1 MKMYMIDR
9 SSYNNEIYTVELVRE
24 TEKSI
29 TVLEMRNSD
38 TPRQSRYMDKPLF
51 FKTWNEAKAA
61 KMALY
66 EAKIAQHKASIV
78 HFEDKTKELFMKEAP
93 KEE

>member
-29 TVLEMRNSD
+29 TVLEM
-38 TPRQSRYMDKPLF
+38 
-51 FKTWNEAKAA
+51 
-61 KMALY
+61 
-66 EAKIAQHKASIV
+66 
-78 HFEDKTKELFMKEAP
+78 
-93 KEE
+93 